1 MRSVTPRTK
10 EIYRGL
16 ALFAAASSIAI
27 LAGSVTITPAWGRDA
42 RETREAREIRE
53 NRETREAREIRERRI
68 ERQREA
74 ERRQRHP
81 PNYRLRHYG
90 EPRYIYTP
98 PPTVYAPPPG
108 PPVIDFVFP
117 FRFN

>member
-10 EIYRGL
+10 KIYRGL

-27 LAGSVTITPAWGRDA
+27 LAGSVTITPAWGKDTRES
-42 RETREAREIRE
+42 RETRE
-53 NRETREAREIRERRI
+53 NREAREARESRERRI
-68 ERQREA
+68 EWRREE